1 MSQAVQIRLFGAF
14 AVRVGGTAVPE
25 GAWRLRKAK
34 SLVKLLALAPDRRV
48 HRERATELLWP
59 DRGRDA
65 AANNFHQALYV
76 ARRAL
81 EAAGADG
88 AAVLALRD
96 DMLVLCPGGRR
107 GRRRRRV
114 RGRGGPRPGDG
125 GGRGPPRG
133 GRAPRRRAAA
143 GGPLRAVGIRPAGG
157 AERGA
162 PGAPARPRRP
172 AGRGRRGRGGDR
184 GARAGGRARPAARG
198 RPPRAHA
205 PVRRG
210 GAAAAGAP
218 AVPAPAR
225 GAPARARGPA
235 RPADRGAL
243 PGAAARRAA
252 TTTTSRPAPTAGA
265 RRRRTRRARRPP
277 EAARHNLPTALT
289 SFVGR
294 ERELGEVARLL
305 ERHRLLTLTGAGGAG
320 KTRLA
325 LEAATARA
333 GALPDGVWLVELAG
347 LGDAGLVPAA
357 TASALGLTLPSQRPA
372 LDGLG
377 AQLAGWRGLLV
388 LDNCEHLVT
397 ACALLAERLLGTAP
411 GLRIL
416 ATSREPLRVA
426 GRGDLAGPVA
436 GPAGGG
442 PPGHAR
448 GAGLLRV
455 GAPLLRPGDGRRPR
469 LRARRGQRRRG
480 RRDLLAPGR
489 HAARPRARR
498 GARGVALARADRRPA
513 RRQPRRPDRR
523 AAGRRSTASRRSGR
537 R

>member
-1 MSQAVQIRLFGAF
+1 M
-14 AVRVGGTAVPE
+14 PE

-96 DMLVLCPGGRR
+96 DMLVLCPGGRVEVDVDAFDAAVAR
-107 GRRRRRV
+107 ARETGAV
-114 RGRGGPRPGDG
+114 ADL
-125 GGRGPPRG
+125 PRG
-133 GRAPRRRAAA
+133 ARAPRRRAAA
-143 GGPLRAVGIRPAGG
+143 GGPLRAVGVRPAGG

-210 GAAAAGAP
+210 GAPPAGAP

-225 GAPARARGPA
+225 GAPARARGRA
-235 RPADRGAL
+235 RPADRRAL
-243 PGAAARRAA
+243 PRAAARRRRRRRDAGRRRTPRA
-252 TTTTSRPAPTAGA
+252 PAPHADAPRPPRRPATTSRPRSRASSAASGSCARSPACSSATGCSRSPAPAA
-265 RRRRTRRARRPP
+265 RARRASRSRRRRRAP
-277 EAARHNLPTALT
+277 ARCPTA
-289 SFVGR
+289 SGSWSWP
-294 ERELGEVARLL
+294 GW
-305 ERHRLLTLTGAGGAG
+305 
-320 KTRLA
+320 
-325 LEAATARA
+325 ATPA
-333 GALPDGVWLVELAG
+333 
-347 LGDAGLVPAA
+347 LVPAA

-377 AQLAGWRGLLV
+377 AQLAGWRG
-388 LDNCEHLVT
+388 
-397 ACALLAERLLGTAP
+397 
-411 GLRIL
+411 
-416 ATSREPLRVA
+416 
-426 GRGDLAGPVA
+426 
-436 GPAGGG
+436 
-442 PPGHAR
+442 
-448 GAGLLRV
+448 
-455 GAPLLRPGDGRRPR
+455 
-469 LRARRGQRRRG
+469 
-480 RRDLLAPGR
+480 
-489 HAARPRARR
+489 AARPRQ
-498 GARGVALARADRRPA
+498 LRAPRRRPA
-513 RRQPRRPDRR
+513 RSSPSGCSAPPRACGSSPR
-523 AAGRRSTASRRSGR
+523 AASRCGSPGR
-537 R
+537 